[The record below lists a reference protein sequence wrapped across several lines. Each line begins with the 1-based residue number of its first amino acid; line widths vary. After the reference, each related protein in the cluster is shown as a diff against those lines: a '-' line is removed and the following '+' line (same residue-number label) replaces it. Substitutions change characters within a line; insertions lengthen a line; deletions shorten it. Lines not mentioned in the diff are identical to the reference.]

1 MKTSVPER
9 YVVAAENYGRLE
21 GGIWYDTLKEARK
34 EAASMRNDM
43 DDPEERH
50 AILIL
55 KVLRV

>member
-1 MKTSVPER
+1 MKTSVHER
-9 YVVAAENYGRLE
+9 YVVASENYGSLE
-21 GGIWYDTLKEARK
+21 GSIWCETLQEARK
-34 EAASMRNDM
+34 QAAEMRNDM